1 MDLKKLPL
9 FDLMA
14 RRMSWLAQ
22 RQEVLAQN
30 IANANTPDYTP
41 QDLKPMSFGEEM
53 KRLAPVN
60 PERTSELHMAG
71 TVVRK
76 PAPFRSDDQR
86 KRYEVAPDGNSV
98 VVEEQMVKV
107 AETQMDYQLVT
118 NLYRKHL
125 HMMQIALGRG
135 GQ

>member
-30 IANANTPDYTP
+30 IANANTPDYAP

-53 KRLAPVN
+53 KKLAPVD
-60 PERTSELHMAG
+60 PERTSPLHMVG
-71 TVVRK
+71 TVFRK
-76 PAPFRSDDQR
+76 PSPFRADEQR

-98 VVEEQMVKV
+98 VIEEQMVKV

-118 NLYRKHL
+118 NLYRKHVD
-125 HMMQIALGRG
+125 MIKTAIGRT
-135 GQ
+135 

>member
-9 FDLMA
+9 FDLLT
-14 RRMSWLAQ
+14 RRMAWLSQ

-41 QDLKPMSFGEEM
+41 QDLKPMPFVETM

-60 PERTSELHMAG
+60 PDLTSPLHMAG
-71 TVVRK
+71 TVVRR
-76 PAPFRSDDQR
+76 PQAFREDEQR

-98 VVEEQMVKV
+98 VIEEQMIKV

-118 NLYRKHL
+118 NLYRKHVD
-125 HMMQIALGRG
+125 MIKTAIGRT
-135 GQ
+135 

>member
-22 RQEVLAQN
+22 RQEVLARN
-30 IANANTPDYTP
+30 IANANTPKYTP
-41 QDLKPMSFGEEM
+41 QDLKPMSFKEEM
-53 KRLAPVN
+53 KRLDPID
-60 PERTSELHMAG
+60 PERTSPLHMAG
-71 TVVRK
+71 TVFRK
-76 PAPFRSDDQR
+76 PAPFRAEEQR

-98 VVEEQMVKV
+98 VIEEQMVKV

-118 NLYRKHL
+118 NLYRKHVD
-125 HMMQIALGRG
+125 MIKTAIGRS
-135 GQ
+135 

>member
-60 PERTSELHMAG
+60 PDRTSELHMAG

-118 NLYRKHL
+118 NLYRKHVD
-125 HMMQIALGRG
+125 MIKTAIGRS
-135 GQ
+135 

>member
-118 NLYRKHL
+118 NLYRKHVD
-125 HMMQIALGRG
+125 MIKTAIGRS
-135 GQ
+135 

>member
-60 PERTSELHMAG
+60 PDRTSELHLAG

-118 NLYRKHL
+118 NLYRKHVD
-125 HMMQIALGRG
+125 MIKTAIGRS
-135 GQ
+135 

>member
-53 KRLAPVN
+53 KRLAPID

-76 PAPFRSDDQR
+76 PTPFRSVDQR

-118 NLYRKHL
+118 NLYRKHVD
-125 HMMQIALGRG
+125 MIKTAIGRS
-135 GQ
+135 

>member
-60 PERTSELHMAG
+60 PDRTSELHLAG
-71 TVVRK
+71 TVVHK

-118 NLYRKHL
+118 NLYRKHVD
-125 HMMQIALGRG
+125 MIKTAIGRS
-135 GQ
+135 